1 MCRNLRAWCLPFHLA
16 RRRLPPPCACDCAAP
31 CNAHVRQLCRGGW
44 SLASASR
51 CRQVRCLRSSS
62 ASMSGPVAGRRWPTV
77 AGRRGH
83 NSGLAAPTSDCS
95 VHLNGDMKED
105 IEINWDGTGHVL
117 RTRG

>member
-1 MCRNLRAWCLPFHLA
+1 MHCQSFSGLHVPLVQAGALPEEFVGA
-16 RRRLPPPCACDCAAP
+16 DVGACG
-31 CNAHVRQLCRGGW
+31 R
-44 SLASASR
+44 
-51 CRQVRCLRSSS
+51 
-62 ASMSGPVAGRRWPTV
+62 RRWPTV

-95 VHLNGDMKED
+95 VHLNGDIKED